1 VPDDVKAVAVPALAH
16 RLALRGLDHLMLD
29 VNGTLTNR
37 GALLPGVETSI
48 NDLRPMLSVHL
59 MSADT
64 FGTLESTAQLLR
76 ASAVRA
82 ASGDDKLTYL
92 NDLGRDRCAVIGN
105 GANDVQVLA
114 ACALGFAVI
123 GPEEANSA
131 ALAAADVV
139 CTSVLDAFGL
149 LLEPR
154 ALAATLRP

>member
-1 VPDDVKAVAVPALAH
+1 MTLVVSIPGLDELE
-16 RLALRGLDHLMLD
+16 LDHLVLD

-37 GALLPGVETSI
+37 GALLPGVETGI
-48 NDLRPMLSVHL
+48 NDLRQILSVHL
-59 MSADT
+59 VSADT
-64 FGTLESTAQLLR
+64 FGMLDSTARQLR
-76 ASAVRA
+76 VTAVTA
-82 ASGDDKLTYL
+82 ASGDDKLIYL
-92 NDLGRDRCAVIGN
+92 DELGRNRCAVIGN

-114 ACALGFAVI
+114 ACALGFALI
-123 GPEEANSA
+123 GPEGANAA

>member
-1 VPDDVKAVAVPALAH
+1 
-16 RLALRGLDHLMLD
+16 M
-29 VNGTLTNR
+29 
-37 GALLPGVETSI
+37 
-48 NDLRPMLSVHL
+48 
-59 MSADT
+59 
-64 FGTLESTAQLLR
+64 LESTARQLR
-76 ASAVRA
+76 VTAVSA
-82 ASGDDKLTYL
+82 ASGDDKLIYL
-92 NDLGRDRCAVIGN
+92 DDLGRHRCAVIGN

-123 GPEEANSA
+123 GPEGANAA